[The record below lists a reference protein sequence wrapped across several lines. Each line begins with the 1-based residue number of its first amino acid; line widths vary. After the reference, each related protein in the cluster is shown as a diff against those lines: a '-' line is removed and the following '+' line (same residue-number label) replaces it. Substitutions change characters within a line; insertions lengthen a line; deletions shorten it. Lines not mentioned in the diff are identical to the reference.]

1 MNSLAIVAQRSAASG
16 SWDVWQ
22 GFSFADPAFLYL
34 LILVP
39 FIVLWGAS
47 TRRAAALS
55 APATLTQLQRS
66 NAQKWSF
73 AVPLF
78 SALAMCAGILALARP
93 LAGEDRF
100 EGSSE
105 GVDIA
110 LLIDRSSSMEEPTG
124 DGTERRF
131 DMARR
136 VVAEFAKRRMTDR
149 DGASDS
155 VAIFGFAF
163 YTELLCPFTL
173 DADAVQGVLKDLDV
187 EYMRDLDGT
196 GIGVALAKATAV
208 LDNSDAASRI
218 IVLLT
223 DGRETVYQ
231 RSDTAMHPRQAA
243 IIAASKGVRIYT
255 LYVGPK
261 DLIRRGLFG
270 ASRVKADVGDLPAI
284 AELTGG
290 LFFHAEDEQQLEA
303 AYQTIEDLERTAR
316 TETHFA
322 ENYERYPGFLLAAM
336 LFAALSMLS
345 RHTWARRLPC

>member
-1 MNSLAIVAQRSAASG
+1 MSPLAIFQQRSAAAG
-16 SWDVWQ
+16 TWEVWQ

-34 LILVP
+34 LLLVP
-39 FIVLWGAS
+39 PIVIWGQR
-47 TRRAAALS
+47 TQRAPALS
-55 APATLTQLQRS
+55 APATLTVLQRS
-66 NAQKWSF
+66 GAQRWSF
-73 AVPLF
+73 LVPLF
-78 SALAMCAGILALARP
+78 SALAMCAGVLALARP

-110 LLIDRSSSMEEPTG
+110 LLLDRSSSMEEPTG
-124 DGTERRF
+124 NGGERRF

-136 VVAEFAKRRMTDR
+136 VVGEFAKRRMMDR
-149 DGASDS
+149 DGASDN

-173 DADAVQGVLKDLDV
+173 DAEAVQGVLKDLDV
-187 EYMRDLDGT
+187 EYLRDLDGT
-196 GIGVALAKATAV
+196 GIGVALAKATQV
-208 LDNSDAASRI
+208 LANSDAASRI

-231 RSDTAMHPRQAA
+231 RSETAMHPKEAA
-243 IIAASKGVRIYT
+243 VIAAAKGVRVYT

-261 DLIRRGLFG
+261 EVIRRDLFG
-270 ASRVKADVGDLPAI
+270 ASRVKADVGDLPEI

-290 LFFHAEDEQQLEA
+290 LFFHAEDEQQLEE
-303 AYQTIEDLERTAR
+303 AYQTIEDLERTPR

-322 ENYERYPGFLLAAM
+322 ENYERYPGFVLAA
-336 LFAALSMLS
+336 LILACFAIFS

>member
-1 MNSLAIVAQRSAASG
+1 MRFFAIVEQRSAAAG
-16 SWDVWQ
+16 GWEVWQ

-34 LILVP
+34 LLLVAP
-39 FIVLWGAS
+39 IVFWGRS
-47 TRRAAALS
+47 TRRSAALS
-55 APATLTQLQRS
+55 APAILTELQRS
-66 NAQKWSF
+66 RAQKWSF
-73 AVPLF
+73 LVPWL
-78 SALAMCAGILALARP
+78 SALAMCASIFALARP
-93 LAGEDRF
+93 LSGEDRF
-100 EGSSE
+100 EGKSE

-124 DGTERRF
+124 NGRERRF

-136 VVAEFAKRRMTDR
+136 VVGEFAKRRMTDR
-149 DGASDS
+149 DGASDN

-163 YTELLCPFTL
+163 YTELLCPFTM
-173 DADAVQGVLKDLDV
+173 DADAVQGVLKGLDV
-187 EYMRDLDGT
+187 EYLRDLDGT
-196 GIGVALAKATAV
+196 GIGVALAKATEV
-208 LDNSDAASRI
+208 LENSEAASRI

-231 RSDTAMHPRQAA
+231 RSETAMHPKQAA
-243 IIAASKGVRIYT
+243 VIAAAKGVRVYT

-261 DLIRRGLFG
+261 ELLRRDLFG
-270 ASRVKADVGDLPAI
+270 ASRVKADVGDLPVI

-290 LFFHAEDEQQLEA
+290 LFFHAEDEQQLEE
-303 AYQTIEDLERTAR
+303 AYQTIEDLERTPR

-336 LFAALSMLS
+336 ILAGLSMLC